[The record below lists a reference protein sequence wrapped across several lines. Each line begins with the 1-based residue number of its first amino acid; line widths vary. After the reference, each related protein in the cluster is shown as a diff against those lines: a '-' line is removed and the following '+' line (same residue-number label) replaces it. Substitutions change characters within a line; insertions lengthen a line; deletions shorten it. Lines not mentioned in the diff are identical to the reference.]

1 MWTEFI
7 LRSITRLLWPLVPI
21 GMELALRF
29 YVTDSLVFPNQSI
42 LVLAFIIP
50 AAYITDFKGDVS
62 VHLISI
68 LSLVGTV
75 PFMSSVVVNKP
86 IVYWS
91 GFYLYAFYLALFLL
105 IDAVTTYQKVKEVAE

>member
-1 MWTEFI
+1 MWNELI
-7 LRSITRLLWPLVPI
+7 LRSITRLLWPIVPI

-29 YVTDSLVFPNQSI
+29 YVTGSFEFPTQSI

-50 AAYITDFKGDVS
+50 AAYLTDFKGEVS
-62 VHLISI
+62 VNLISI
-68 LSLVGTV
+68 LSLAGTV

-91 GFYLYAFYLALFLL
+91 GFYLYLFYLALFLL
-105 IDAVTTYQKVKEVAE
+105 IDIVTTYQKVKEVAE